1 MRVSDRQAIGGYFG
15 LELPACGAFPYPET
29 LRFQSA
35 RAAFAALLEATRP
48 VAAWVPALICDS
60 MLLPLRRAGI
70 PAKFYG
76 IDARFQIEAGL
87 KVQSEEILLYVDHF
101 GVCRAAEDSVLRRFA
116 LEQVVVDHAQSF
128 YSAPRD
134 CVATIF
140 SPRKFFGIPDGGLL
154 ATRRKV
160 DLSSEEDTGSLERC
174 EHLLR
179 RHGGPP
185 GDGYAAFRQAED
197 SLDDAAPR
205 RMSKLTSRL
214 LGSVD
219 FDAAR
224 KRRIANFEFL
234 HARLGS
240 MNALPLEVRNLD
252 GPLCYP
258 LLLEK
263 AGMRDRLLREK
274 VFVPTY
280 WREVL
285 DRVAAGSFEA
295 RWVERG
301 LPLPCDQRYDIADL
315 ERIVKILQSK

>member
-1 MRVSDRQAIGGYFG
+1 VSDPPAIGGYFE

-35 RAAFAALLEATRP
+35 RAAFATLLEATRP

-60 MLLPLRRAGI
+60 MLLPLWRAGL
-70 PAKFYG
+70 PTKFYAV
-76 IDARFQIEAGL
+76 DARFEIEAG
-87 KVQSEEILLYVDHF
+87 VQVQPDEILLYVDHF
-101 GVCRAAEDSVLRRFA
+101 GVCRGAEDSVLQRFA
-116 LEQVVVDHAQSF
+116 SERVVLDHAQSF

-154 ATRRKV
+154 ATQRNV
-160 DLSSEEDTGSLERC
+160 ELPSEEDSGSLERC

-179 RHGGPP
+179 RHDGTPA
-185 GDGYAAFRQAED
+185 DGYAAFRRAED
-197 SLDDAAPR
+197 SLDDVAPR

-214 LGSVD
+214 LRSVD
-219 FDAAR
+219 FEAAR

-234 HARLGS
+234 HARLAG
-240 MNALPLEVRNLD
+240 MNQLALDVRKLD

-258 LLLEK
+258 LLLAK
-263 AGMRDRLLREK
+263 PGMRDRLLAEN

-285 DRVAAGSFEA
+285 DRVPAGSFEA
-295 RWVERG
+295 QWVERG
-301 LPLPCDQRYDIADL
+301 LPLPCDQRYEIVDL
-315 ERIVKILQSK
+315 ERIVEILQSK

>member
-1 MRVSDRQAIGGYFG
+1 VSDRPAIGGYFG
-15 LELPACGAFPYPET
+15 LELPACGAFPYPDT

-35 RAAFAALLEATRP
+35 RAAFAALLEATQP
-48 VAAWVPALICDS
+48 VAAWIPALICDS

-76 IDARFQIEAGL
+76 VEARFEIEAG
-87 KVQSEEILLYVDHF
+87 VQVQPHEILLYVDHF
-101 GVCRAAEDSVLRRFA
+101 GVCRGAEDSVLRRFA
-116 LEQVVVDHAQSF
+116 PEQVVLDHAQSF

-154 ATRRKV
+154 ATWRNV
-160 DLSSEEDTGSLERC
+160 ELPSEEDTGSFERC

-185 GDGYAAFRQAED
+185 ADGYAAFRRAED

-205 RMSKLTSRL
+205 RMSKLTNRL

-219 FDAAR
+219 FEAAR

-234 HARLGS
+234 HARLGG
-240 MNALPLEVRNLD
+240 MNELPVDLRRLD

-263 AGMRDRLLREK
+263 PGMRDRLLGEN

-280 WREVL
+280 WLEVL
-285 DRVAAGSFEA
+285 HRVAAGSFEA
-295 RWVERG
+295 QWVERG
-301 LPLPCDQRYDIADL
+301 LPLPCDQRYEVADL
-315 ERIVKILQSK
+315 ERIVEIFQSK